1 MSNKESVSKEIVKK
15 EAVKREA
22 SKKEAVSKA
31 AKQEE
36 PVRKETR
43 REVKKEIPASLQLT
57 LPLPPGINAQY
68 STVNGRRV
76 LSEASRK
83 WKHEVA
89 HYIQLLEERNVITD
103 YILHAFSINHLS
115 FFLDFYFA
123 TPHRRDLD
131 GGLKITLDA
140 ICASMNLNDNRVVD
154 IHLIKKIDPLKPRL
168 EVTMEAIFD
177 WQFDTQYVYLGEDSI
192 SDSTS

>member
-1 MSNKESVSKEIVKK
+1 MPKHP
-15 EAVKREA
+15 A
-22 SKKEAVSKA
+22 
-31 AKQEE
+31 
-36 PVRKETR
+36 
-43 REVKKEIPASLQLT
+43 PASLTLT
-57 LPLPPGINAQY
+57 LALPPGINVQY

-83 WKHEVA
+83 WKREVEKRI
-89 HYIQLLEERNVITD
+89 HLLEERDVITEAMQ
-103 YILHAFSINHLS
+103 HTFSTNHLS

-140 ICASMNLNDNRVVD
+140 ICAALNLNDNRVVD
-154 IHLIKKIDPLKPRL
+154 IHLIKKIDPLNPRL

-177 WQFDTQYVYLGEDSI
+177 WQFDTQYVYLGDEPTPTDP
-192 SDSTS
+192 T